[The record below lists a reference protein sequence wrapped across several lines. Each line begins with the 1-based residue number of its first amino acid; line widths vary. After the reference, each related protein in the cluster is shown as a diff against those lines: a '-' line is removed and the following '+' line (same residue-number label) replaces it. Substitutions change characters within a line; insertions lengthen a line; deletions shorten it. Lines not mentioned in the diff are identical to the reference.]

1 MVYSASRGDSQSILH
16 GAVSLTSTDGGKVP
30 HVVEEF
36 ADDRT
41 GPGVQPMTVDAQVEL
56 DPAGL
61 QLELQWGV
69 QGSEVQLLFVYLV
82 SSERAEGFHYV
93 FSLEEQKCQVLLKH
107 LVWTLHPPVFH
118 SFNKDIELL
127 ICTRLYVVL
136 AYHEGKTAA
145 WPFRA
150 LRELRI

>member
-1 MVYSASRGDSQSILH
+1 MGCFSSCFSLYQELESTFNIVSGGPEMVYSASRGDSQSILH

-93 FSLEEQKCQVLLKH
+93 F
-107 LVWTLHPPVFH
+107 
-118 SFNKDIELL
+118 
-127 ICTRLYVVL
+127 
-136 AYHEGKTAA
+136 
-145 WPFRA
+145 
-150 LRELRI
+150 